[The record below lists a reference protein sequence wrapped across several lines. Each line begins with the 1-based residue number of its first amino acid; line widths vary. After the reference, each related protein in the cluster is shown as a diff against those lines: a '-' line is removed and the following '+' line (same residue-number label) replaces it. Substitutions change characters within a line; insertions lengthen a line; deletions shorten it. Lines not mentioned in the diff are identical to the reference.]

1 LNRINDMPRLQA
13 NGATFEVAFDGPA
26 DAPCLVLSHSLGSSL
41 EMWSP
46 QAGSFSRHFRVLRYD
61 ARGHGRTDVTPGP
74 YTIERLARDVIGLL
88 DAAGIDKASFCGS
101 SMGGATGLWLAA
113 HAPERFERF
122 VFCNTAP
129 WLGPPAAM
137 LERAAAVRREGLE
150 GFADATMQRW
160 FTEEFRARQ
169 PQTVASI
176 RATFVA
182 TPREGYAACCEALAG
197 YDVRAHLASIDRPV
211 LVVAGLHDPSPPI
224 ATARDY
230 AARIAGA
237 RLVEVPSAHLSNLGA
252 QREFDEAVLGFL
264 SV

>member
-1 LNRINDMPRLQA
+1 MPRLQA
-13 NGATFEVAFDGPA
+13 NGVTFEVAFDGPA

-41 EMWSP
+41 DMWSP
-46 QAGSFSRHFRVLRYD
+46 QARSFSRRFRVLRYD
-61 ARGHGRTDVTPGP
+61 TRGHGRSEVTPGP

-88 DAAGIDKASFCGS
+88 DAAGIDKASFCGL

-122 VFCNTAP
+122 VFCNTVP
-129 WLGPPAAM
+129 WLGPPATM
-137 LERAAAVRREGLE
+137 LDRAAAVRRDGLE

-160 FTEEFRARQ
+160 FTEEFRARH
-169 PQTVASI
+169 PQTVEAI
-176 RATFVA
+176 REAFVA

-197 YDVRAHLASIDRPV
+197 YDVRAHLASISRPV

-230 AARIAGA
+230 AARIPGA
-237 RLVEVPSAHLSNLGA
+237 RLVELPAAHLSNLGA
-252 QREFDEAVLGFL
+252 QEEFDEAVLGFL
-264 SV
+264 NV